1 MTAPQGY
8 AAYDVQG
15 LSALKRQMRADGRGA
30 MQSAAREMEGLFVQV
45 MLKSMRQACF
55 GGGLLQSQAGEMM
68 TSLYDQQLAL
78 QVAGRGELG
87 LAQMML
93 KQMGELPQTVNQTA
107 GTRVPE
113 VMQRLSHSLA
123 PQPAQP
129 AVTLLPAL
137 VAPLNSAPGGD
148 RHDFIRQLMQPALA
162 VAQRT
167 GIDHHLIIAQAALE
181 SGWGRGEIRTAS
193 GERSYNLFGIKAS
206 PDWQGK
212 TTDITT
218 TEFIDG
224 VATKTRAAFRVYDS
238 FSEALSDYAR
248 FIADNPRYRA
258 VTDAASGEQA
268 AQALQHS
275 GYATDPHY
283 ASKLI
288 SIMQRVKSTVSA
300 SVSAYQTDLS
310 TLF

>member
-1 MTAPQGY
+1 MTAPHRY
-8 AAYDVQG
+8 AAFDVQG

-45 MLKSMRQACF
+45 MLKSMRQASF
-55 GGGLLQSQAGEMM
+55 GGGLLQSQAGDMM
-68 TSLYDQQLAL
+68 TSLYDQQLAQ

-193 GERSYNLFGIKAS
+193 GE
-206 PDWQGK
+206 
-212 TTDITT
+212 
-218 TEFIDG
+218 
-224 VATKTRAAFRVYDS
+224 
-238 FSEALSDYAR
+238 
-248 FIADNPRYRA
+248 
-258 VTDAASGEQA
+258 QA